1 MLLKKI
7 QSGFLFLKILKIK
20 NNMEEKITK
29 YHKEEIIY
37 ILLILSEDLHLY
49 KEDDLV
55 CFTEAIEGRIDELF
69 QRENIVYFLK
79 EYKINDNII
88 KEMETLKDKVICL
101 YSPQWRKKLANEEE
115 IQDIKKLS
123 AKILEILNIP
133 KIKPL
138 QYLENHLSL

>member
-1 MLLKKI
+1 
-7 QSGFLFLKILKIK
+7 
-20 NNMEEKITK
+20 MEEKITK

-37 ILLILSEDLHLY
+37 ILLILSEDLYLY

-69 QRENIVYFLK
+69 QRENIIYFLK

-101 YSPQWRKKLANEEE
+101 YSPQWREKLANEEE
-115 IQDIKKLS
+115 MQDIKKLS
-123 AKILEILNIP
+123 TKILEILNIP